1 MMRIQEQG
9 EILSVRSLHGT
20 ELERAAESASC
31 PKLPASL
38 ENARVAIVHYWFVS
52 RRGGEKVVE
61 AMASMFPQADIFSV
75 VVDDEALPESLRGR
89 TVTTSFLQKIPGS
102 TRWHRRFLPLYPL
115 ALEQFDLSAYD
126 LVLSSESGPAKGVLT
141 RAGACHVCYCH
152 SPMRYVWDLYH
163 HYKNGA
169 TLGRFSRPIF
179 ALATHYLRL
188 WDSASA
194 DRVDYFVANSHNIA
208 ARIHKQYR
216 RESTVIHPPVD
227 THAGYL
233 AARTEDYYLVA
244 GQLVDYKRVDLAIE
258 VCNQLGRRLHV
269 VGEGDQYARLRRTAG
284 PTISFL
290 GALPDRDLRE
300 QYARCRA
307 LLFPGEEDFGMVPV
321 EAQSFG
327 RPVIAFGRGGALE
340 TVKPAVDGSSQ
351 CPESSTGVFF
361 QEQSAGALAGA
372 VLSFEKIDHRFDS
385 RLIQERS
392 SRFAPE
398 HFRRKFSDF
407 LTRKWLEF
415 QDGDRRT

>member
-1 MMRIQEQG
+1 MIPTQDPM
-9 EILSVRSLHGT
+9 EIRTPRSQYSPEREVTVEPTLSR
-20 ELERAAESASC
+20 E
-31 PKLPASL
+31 LPASL
-38 ENARVAIVHYWFVS
+38 DHARVAIVHYWFVA

-61 AMASMFPQADIFSV
+61 AMASIFPQADIFSV
-75 VVDDEALPESLRGR
+75 VVDYEALPESLRGR
-89 TVTTSFLQKIPGS
+89 TIATSFLQKIPAS
-102 TRWHRRFLPLYPL
+102 SRWHRRFLPLYPL

-141 RAGACHVCYCH
+141 RASTCHVCYCH
-152 SPMRYVWDLYH
+152 SPMRYLWDFYH

-179 ALATHYLRL
+179 TLASHYLRL

-194 DRVDYFVANSHNIA
+194 ERVDYFVANSRNVA
-208 ARIHKQYR
+208 TRIRKQYR
-216 RESTVIHPPVD
+216 RESTVIHPPVS

-233 AARTEDYYLVA
+233 AEKTEDYYLVA

-258 VCNQLGRRLHV
+258 ACNQLGRRLHV
-269 VGEGDQYARLRRTAG
+269 VGEGEQWARLRCIAG

-327 RPVIAFGRGGALE
+327 RPVISFGRGGVLE
-340 TVKPAVDGSSQ
+340 TVKPVIEGSSQ
-351 CPESSTGVFF
+351 VPESSTGIFF
-361 QEQSAGALAGA
+361 KEQSADALADA
-372 VLSFEKIDHRFDS
+372 ILSFEQIECRFS
-385 RLIQERS
+385 PRFIREQSLQ
-392 SRFAPE
+392 FAPE
-398 HFRRKFSDF
+398 HFRQKFVEF
-407 LTRKWLEF
+407 LGKKWLEF
-415 QDGDRRT
+415 HDGERRA